1 MRTNVVSQLRN
12 YAPIRIAIQ
21 AYLIAVAH
29 VFHSNE
35 PEVRQTGVN
44 TLAIAIPEE
53 RRNAFVKHFSKSD
66 WGFHRHSVG
75 IGQHWLHRHHQQA
88 RPESL

>member
-1 MRTNVVSQLRN
+1 MRTNVVSQLRDN
-12 YAPIRIAIQ
+12 APIRIAIQ

-35 PEVRQTGVN
+35 PEVRQTGID

-53 RRNAFVKHFSKSD
+53 RRNAFIIHFSKSG
-66 WGFHRHSVG
+66 WGFHRHSVV
-75 IGQHWLHRHHQQA
+75 IVQHWLNQHHQLA
-88 RPESL
+88 RPAP

>member
-1 MRTNVVSQLRN
+1 MRTNVVSQLRY

-29 VFHSNE
+29 VLHADE
-35 PEVRQTGVN
+35 PEVRQTAID

-53 RRNAFVKHFSKSD
+53 
-66 WGFHRHSVG
+66 
-75 IGQHWLHRHHQQA
+75 
-88 RPESL
+88 

>member
-1 MRTNVVSQLRN
+1 MRTNVVSQLRY

-29 VFHSNE
+29 MLHADE

-53 RRNAFVKHFSKSD
+53 RRYAFVIHFSKSG

-75 IGQHWLHRHHQQA
+75 IGQHWLHWHQQQA
-88 RPESL
+88 RPESS